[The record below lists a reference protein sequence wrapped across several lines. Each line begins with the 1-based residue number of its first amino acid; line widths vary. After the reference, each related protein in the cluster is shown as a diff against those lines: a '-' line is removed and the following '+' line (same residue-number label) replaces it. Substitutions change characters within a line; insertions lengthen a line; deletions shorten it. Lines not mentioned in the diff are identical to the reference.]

1 MKEEQGYKTEI
12 ERETTFIIKNKMIVL
27 KSEVILHISIDKK
40 SIK

>member
-12 ERETTFIIKNKMIVL
+12 ERETTFIIKNKMIAL
-27 KSEVILHISIDKK
+27 KSEVILHISM